1 MSPWTGGDI
10 KSIRED
16 ILKQPYDSNPPEGHP
31 SRKVRFCPSEI
42 SEGLQRHPSCP
53 HLQYILLW
61 QYATRPL
68 IPCLDAR
75 RARAAAHAM
84 HGQTKPYCSHQPICR
99 SRAETASICEIDM
112 LWITCRS
119 SRLSTIRSLTS
130 HSAQCPTSGVLT
142 AQALRL
148 AHMPSAGTF
157 TRDRTSQRTI
167 WHARIG
173 LLPIPIRIGELTE
186 VLPHIKKHQGQF
198 GHQRQEHR
206 VQSMTWPLLQLVSWR
221 VDGLW
226 HAVSTWG
233 CQSGDRADRVCN
245 ARVQHWSLP
254 GCGLCALG
262 CPHAR
267 SAPLLSGVLMPSI

>member
-1 MSPWTGGDI
+1 MPASAI
-10 KSIRED
+10 
-16 ILKQPYDSNPPEGHP
+16 
-31 SRKVRFCPSEI
+31 
-42 SEGLQRHPSCP
+42 
-53 HLQYILLW
+53 YITMAICH
-61 QYATRPL
+61 ATIL
-68 IPCLDAR
+68 IPCLGAR

-84 HGQTKPYCSHQPICR
+84 HGQTKPYCSHQPMCR

-148 AHMPSAGTF
+148 AHMPSAGIL

-167 WHARIG
+167 WHARSG

-186 VLPHIKKHQGQF
+186 LPHIKKHHGQF
-198 GHQRQEHR
+198 GHHRQEHR

-233 CQSGDRADRVCN
+233 CQSGDRADCVCN